1 MLVQDYLRN
10 RLIQIYLEE
19 TKTGPK
25 PKPRVNRVDDSPT
38 LSADDAPSAP
48 SAPVSDVP
56 PTGSRSRSG
65 YFGVYRYGQR
75 WAAVLRQKRIGV
87 YATAEEAARAYDSA
101 AKEVGETKLNF
112 APSTHTSLNASGY
125 RGVYAYG
132 KRWAAYLSIDGKRVS
147 VGVFDT
153 AEQAARAY
161 DVALTSRG
169 GNPTELNFPQIPDPT
184 RVFID
189 RLARGEQLSREDFIE
204 FERAS
209 NIYDAALANKPVQTS
224 LITLEPLVAEE
235 APKVLQRRDD
245 VRESIEPKRVPRRGD
260 FDIFD
265 LGIDNDDEPAPGDS
279 GDAI

>member
-1 MLVQDYLRN
+1 MSAQDYVRA
-10 RLIQIYLEE
+10 RLIQIYLDE
-19 TKTGPK
+19 TKAA
-25 PKPRVNRVDDSPT
+25 PRTAPTAPVDDGPYV
-38 LSADDAPSAP
+38 PSAP
-48 SAPVSDVP
+48 PPTPPVNDAPLVNDAP
-56 PTGSRSRSG
+56 PAPLTGSRSRSG

-75 WAAVLRQKRIGV
+75 WAAVLHQKRVGV

-112 APSTHTSLNASGY
+112 TTSTQTSLNVSGY

-184 RVFID
+184 RTFID

-204 FERAS
+204 FERVS
-209 NIYDAALANKPVQTS
+209 NIYDAQVANKPVSST
-224 LITLEPLVAEE
+224 LISLEPLVVEE
-235 APKVLQRRDD
+235 APKVLERRD
-245 VRESIEPKRVPRRGD
+245 RPARVDRD
-260 FDIFD
+260 MFD
-265 LGIDNDDEPAPGDS
+265 LTIDADDPTDS
-279 GDAI
+279 A